1 MTLASWP
8 VESWLALALFWS
20 AGIIVALAAWARW
33 SRQPDSGKAATQWHC
48 LWLDG
53 KDPARRRH
61 CSGAKSVIGRVRYR
75 HYDRDGRCIYVGKAV
90 VFARRMYQESK
101 EIMALEIHHTVVE
114 RVSFLTPLVT
124 AEAEWIDLYQPTL
137 NRNRGVRRLPALA
150 RIMPWRY

>member
-1 MTLASWP
+1 M
-8 VESWLALALFWS
+8 S
-20 AGIIVALAAWARW
+20 AHAAGSVACFVLAAALIRLWWVWR
-33 SRQPDSGKAATQWHC
+33 RPPATQWHC
-48 LWLDG
+48 LWRDG

-101 EIMALEIHHTVVE
+101 EIMALEIHHTVAE
-114 RVSFLTPLVT
+114 RVPFLTPLVT
-124 AEAEWIDLYQPTL
+124 AEAEWIDLYRPTL